1 MRKIVVTLKI
11 VTMFLVTLALG
22 ACSKDSEN
30 NTEGYYLRATIDG
43 LKSEAISH
51 YATIGEAGNNATLF
65 LYGRWGDNRAN
76 GIDIQHFKF
85 PKATGEYVIN
95 SAENIVKASYKNST
109 AQYGN
114 STGKLIIESITD
126 TTVKGTFGFVAT
138 QDSKQ
143 ITITEGAFFLPLQ
156 KIGKENAPNVSVEVQ
171 SILSEIKSETL
182 AQLKATGMEIHEGN
196 TPPNVEGIYLSSPHI
211 LMKAHVGDYYQV
223 GHRWPDYKYRI
234 SIQQN
239 GYAVLDYK
247 ASDANA
253 SGQAVYVTGS
263 GNKFTLYARV
273 SGVEKGIQKM
283 NITVLSGEITPE
295 GIQNF
300 KSSYVLTYKEGD
312 TSNRVLMPVGASR
325 VSGDQDKLAKK
336 VDTY

>member
-1 MRKIVVTLKI
+1 ML
-11 VTMFLVTLALG
+11 LVTLVLG
-22 ACSKDSEN
+22 ACSKEN
-30 NTEGYYLRATIDG
+30 KDNTEGYYFRATIEG
-43 LKSEAISH
+43 LKSEATTY
-51 YATIGEAGNNATLF
+51 YATIGKAGNNATLF
-65 LYGRWGDNRAN
+65 LYGRWGDNLVN
-76 GIDIQHFKF
+76 GIDIQHFQF

-114 STGKLIIESITD
+114 SIGKLIIESITD
-126 TTVKGTFGFVAT
+126 TTIKGTFEFVAT

-156 KIGKENAPNVSVEVQ
+156 KIGTENAPNVSVEVQ
-171 SILSEIKSETL
+171 SILSEIKPETL
-182 AQLKATGMEIHEGN
+182 TELKAEGMEIHEGD
-196 TPPNVEGIYLSSPHI
+196 TPPKVEGIYLSSPHI

-234 SIQQN
+234 SVQQN

-253 SGQAVYVTGS
+253 SGQGVYVTGS

-273 SGVEKGIQKM
+273 SGVERGIQKM
-283 NITVLSGEITPE
+283 DITVLSGEITPE

-300 KSSYVLTYKEGD
+300 KSSYILTYKEGD
-312 TSNRVLMPVGASR
+312 SNRILMPVGAAR
-325 VSGDQDKLAKK
+325 ISGDQDKLAQK
-336 VDTY
+336 VATY